1 MKAPDAADYCI
12 GVAGAGAMGQGIVQV
27 AVQGGI
33 QTILIDA
40 REGAA
45 AAAKEQVA
53 GRLRRLVEKG
63 RMGAT
68 DAEAAIALIPPATG
82 PADFAPCGTVIE
94 AVFEDLEVKR
104 LLFAELDSVCKPH
117 TLLATNTSTL
127 PVVELAMSTGRPS
140 QVCGVH
146 FFNPVHAM
154 PLVEI
159 VRPLT
164 ASDDTVAAVREFAVR
179 CGKSPVEVKDEAGFV
194 VNALLFPYLNSAIAM
209 LERGT
214 AAMEDIDAAVQGGA
228 NFPMGPFALL
238 DLVGLDTSLAILDA
252 LHAEFGR
259 PCDAAAP
266 TLRRLVAAGRLGRKT
281 GQGVYSY

>member
-1 MKAPDAADYCI
+1 MGIERI
-12 GVAGAGAMGQGIVQV
+12 GICGSGIMGSGIVQAAAQAGHDAVLRSRSPESATATRDAV
-27 AVQGGI
+27 AARLDKLV
-33 QTILIDA
+33 A
-40 REGAA
+40 RE
-45 AAAKEQVA
+45 
-53 GRLRRLVEKG
+53 RLSADDRD
-63 RMGAT
+63 AT
-68 DAEAAIALIPPATG
+68 MARITTTDELDAL
-82 PADFAPCGTVIE
+82 ADCDLVIE
-94 AVFEDLEVKR
+94 SVVEDLEVKR

-214 AAMEDIDAAVQGGA
+214 ASMEDIDAA
-228 NFPMGPFALL
+228 
-238 DLVGLDTSLAILDA
+238 
-252 LHAEFGR
+252 
-259 PCDAAAP
+259 
-266 TLRRLVAAGRLGRKT
+266 
-281 GQGVYSY
+281 